1 MKQKLFLPLFL
12 RTAAR
17 FLLLWAL
24 MVLLLSFRELDA
36 QTTRLKSGISETRD
50 FDLENCQLVLEGG
63 SEPWNRPA
71 ILDNRMSAHYA
82 SYGAVGVF
90 RLYDTE
96 GTELA
101 RSQLTYGSFS
111 LPGKGVYDHFLN
123 FDAVL
128 TDDEQ
133 LTLGRL
139 LREERQLNRFYGTES
154 GLYDG
159 DLGSDEGVNFTVGLR
174 GEVTGVVEHNV
185 VYPQK
190 LVYYYEDRS
199 VTLLDTDSSF
209 FDGKTLTTLT
219 FDTAQLSSPLVWADT
234 GPELTL
240 KLFREAEARLENL
253 VGDRLPSDY
262 WVASTMGGSG
272 YAQVGS
278 VAPYDGLVSATG
290 VSYRP
295 ALMAIHDLISL
306 YVITF
311 LFTLLLAWFT
321 ARAQARS
328 LQRERDLTNAVAHE
342 LKTPLAL
349 LRSYAEGLQEDIAP
363 EKRTQ
368 YLDVIMDQSD
378 QMAALVSSLL
388 DLSRIKAGKTAF
400 TPGPV
405 ALDQVVESVF
415 RTLERPME
423 TAGVTLDL
431 DLVPCT
437 VSGEEGRLS
446 LVVSNLAANAL
457 KHTPTGGEIRVSLQI
472 RGRFA
477 LLRVENDGEPIPE
490 EALPRLFEPFYRSDT
505 ARDRRSGGTGLGLA
519 LVKETVT
526 LHGGTCGVEN
536 LPHGVRFWVELPL
549 SST

>member
-1 MKQKLFLPLFL
+1 
-12 RTAAR
+12 
-17 FLLLWAL
+17 
-24 MVLLLSFRELDA
+24 
-36 QTTRLKSGISETRD
+36 
-50 FDLENCQLVLEGG
+50 
-63 SEPWNRPA
+63 
-71 ILDNRMSAHYA
+71 
-82 SYGAVGVF
+82 
-90 RLYDTE
+90 
-96 GTELA
+96 
-101 RSQLTYGSFS
+101 
-111 LPGKGVYDHFLN
+111 
-123 FDAVL
+123 
-128 TDDEQ
+128 
-133 LTLGRL
+133 
-139 LREERQLNRFYGTES
+139 
-154 GLYDG
+154 
-159 DLGSDEGVNFTVGLR
+159 
-174 GEVTGVVEHNV
+174 
-185 VYPQK
+185 
-190 LVYYYEDRS
+190 
-199 VTLLDTDSSF
+199 
-209 FDGKTLTTLT
+209 
-219 FDTAQLSSPLVWADT
+219 
-234 GPELTL
+234 
-240 KLFREAEARLENL
+240 
-253 VGDRLPSDY
+253 
-262 WVASTMGGSG
+262 MGGSG

-278 VAPYDGLVSATG
+278 AAPYDGLVSATG

-321 ARAQARS
+321 ARAQAKS

-363 EKRTQ
+363 EKRAQ

-388 DLSRIKAGKTAF
+388 DLSRMKAGKTTF

-423 TAGVTLDL
+423 TAGVALDL
-431 DLVPCT
+431 NLVPCT

-457 KHTPTGGEIRVSLQI
+457 KHTPTGGEIRVTL
-472 RGRFA
+472 REKGHTA

-526 LHGGTCGVEN
+526 LHGGACGVEN
-536 LPHGVRFWVELPL
+536 LPHGVRFWVKLPL